1 MKLASLIASVLL
13 LASFAQAK
21 DRYLV
26 QFKSEQG
33 FKAMESYFTNTEST
47 APAMQKSL
55 GNVQA
60 IVLKTKN
67 ADLINRLK
75 NHPEV
80 EFVEAEYFKPVPK
93 PVNGF
98 KMALQRVDLFEKARR
113 KGQKQPKQ
121 DNSFTSPEFRAGE
134 ATPWGILAINA
145 GDAWS
150 LSGAGSKSRVLV
162 LDTGIDAQHPAIAEN
177 FEKGRNFTEN
187 AAGQV
192 VASEYQDEEGHGT
205 HCSGTILGVYN
216 EATGFTGVAPKA
228 KLLMGRVCGS
238 EGCSSIAIVEGINWG
253 IQEKVDV
260 ISMSLGGPVGASA
273 ERNAVTKA
281 DKAGVVVVA
290 ASGNGAD
297 DPNYS
302 PNKNDPK
309 CGGAG
314 NLFAPNMCG
323 VSFPGAFPTV
333 VAVGA
338 LDSTLAKTNF
348 SQWGP
353 ELDVTAPGASVVSS
367 IPRGTGRESK
377 VELEV
382 NGVKTFVKSSA
393 FGGTELFATPVVNSL
408 VLVPGVGKTVDFAN
422 IDVAGKFVLIA
433 RGEIKFADKVKNA
446 IEAKAVGVVI
456 YNIKPGLMQGS
467 LSEDGSLL
475 NIPVVMI
482 EQTTGLA
489 LVDTLSKGGAA
500 VATISTLPSDYAA
513 FDGTSMATPHV
524 AGVVALMR
532 SANKKLTPAQ
542 VRNILT
548 STALPLAP
556 NDTNQF
562 GAGLVQADLA
572 VKKAVGQ

>member
-1 MKLASLIASVLL
+1 MKLASLIASLVL

-33 FKAMESYFTNTEST
+33 FKAMQSYFNSTEST
-47 APAMQKSL
+47 AGMQRSL
-55 GNVQA
+55 ANVQA

-67 ADLINRLK
+67 QALINSLK

-80 EFVEAEYFKPVPK
+80 ESVDAETFFPAPK

-98 KMALQRVDLFEKARR
+98 KMARYDIFERSNRPKVNPVDPTPAVGTPVL
-113 KGQKQPKQ
+113 
-121 DNSFTSPEFRAGE
+121 RAGE
-134 ATPWGILAINA
+134 ATPWGIVAVHAGEAWAQSAAGANA
-145 GDAWS
+145 
-150 LSGAGSKSRVLV
+150 RVLV
-162 LDTGIDAQHPAIAEN
+162 LDTGIDSGHPSIAAN
-177 FEKGRNFTEN
+177 FEKGKNFTAN

-192 VASEYQDEEGHGT
+192 VDTEYNDTEGHGT
-205 HCSGTILGVYN
+205 HVSGTILGVYN
-216 EATGFTGVAPKA
+216 EANGFTGVAPKA
-228 KLLMGRVCGS
+228 KLLMGRVCGT

-260 ISMSLGGPVGASA
+260 ISMSLGGPVGAAA
-273 ERNAVTKA
+273 EKQAVTTA

-309 CGGAG
+309 CGAAG
-314 NLFAPNMCG
+314 NPFQPNSCG

-353 ELDVTAPGASVVSS
+353 ELDVTAPGAAVISSV
-367 IPRGTGRESK
+367 PRGSGRESK
-377 VELEV
+377 VELTIG
-382 NGVKTFVKSSA
+382 GVVQAVKSSA
-393 FGGTELFATPVVNSL
+393 FGGTQLFTTPAVNTLVV
-408 VLVPGVGKTVDFAN
+408 VPGVGKPEDFAA
-422 IDVAGKFVLIA
+422 VKVEGKFALVS

-446 IEAKAVGVVI
+446 IEAKAAGVII
-456 YNIKPGLMQGS
+456 YNNKPGLMQGS

-475 NIPVVMI
+475 NLPVVMV
-482 EQTTGLA
+482 EQTTGA
-489 LVDTLSKGGAA
+489 SLVSELTKGTAVSAA
-500 VATISTLPSDYAA
+500 ISTLPSDYAA

-524 AGVVALMR
+524 AGVVALIR

-542 VRNILT
+542 VRAILT
-548 STALPLAP
+548 STAHALSP
-556 NDTNQF
+556 NDSNQF
-562 GAGLVQADLA
+562 GAGIVQADAA